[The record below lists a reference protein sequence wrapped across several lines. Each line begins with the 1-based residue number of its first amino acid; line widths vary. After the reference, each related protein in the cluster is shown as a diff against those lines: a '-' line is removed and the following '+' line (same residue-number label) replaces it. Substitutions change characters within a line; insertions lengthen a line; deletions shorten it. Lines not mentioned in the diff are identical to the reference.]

1 MATPNTEVYLC
12 KNTRLY
18 PGSEDTYYFS
28 SEAARQS
35 FFIGK
40 SAAGLH
46 LTALS
51 YQRETRTMRVDLP
64 LETCEACDYLM
75 FKNTGYSSKW
85 YYAFITQCTYI
96 NDEVTDIQFMVDPV
110 QTWLPSLTVGT
121 SFIERET
128 TATDVYGEHLLDE
141 GFGAGELYPYSKTD
155 MVGGAC
161 YIVFAVNRIYY
172 PALVD
177 EYGNHECGLLGNNKI
192 DANITGDHTGFYGSS
207 YIYGFTL
214 EPPFDWQQ
222 YGYGTV
228 PYYYVGF
235 ETTDY
240 AKINAFLDLYTSG
253 AVNDGNGTVLLTPDH
268 IVGAFLALDPAFRW
282 KDNASSKPT
291 TGAPFIAGG
300 KNAFSTNEG
309 YYPEQFGMDR
319 ASINPGT
326 SGHTPAT
333 SFVAPTTAISA
344 MFNGYTPRNKKCL
357 QYPFVQITYDDR
369 NGGNPGMLKPE
380 LFGNPEEYPGT
391 NANTIYLSQYA
402 LINGARCERAMTI
415 THYNKGPLYTMILDL
430 PALPSFAF
438 SASNYATWQNMQGQF
453 IKDQQ
458 DLNMQRSYVSAFL
471 GIAGN
476 VISGNVL
483 GAASNVINDGT
494 SILFQS
500 QQNELNMRQANAS
513 NASQPPASKGAIAG
527 CDVMALQA
535 ANNSMWPVLIGYCS
549 RKEAVQAADCYFE
562 QYGYKVLRRGTPT
575 FTARTRFYFV
585 KGNIYLTG
593 GNVPTAAR
601 RDLESMFARG
611 LRFWHGDY
619 LGDYSVANAPS

>member
-12 KNTRLY
+12 KNTRLV
-18 PGSEDTYYFS
+18 PGSEDTYWFT

-35 FFIGK
+35 FFISK

-96 NDEVTDIQFMVDPV
+96 NDEVTDIAFQIDPV

-128 TATDVYGEHLLDE
+128 TATDNFGEHILDE
-141 GFGAGELYPYSKTD
+141 GFGAGELYPYSKVD
-155 MVGGAC
+155 MTGGSC
-161 YIVFAVNRIYY
+161 YLVFAVTRLFY
-172 PALVD
+172 PASTPGDPTTV
-177 EYGNHECGLLGNNKI
+177 GILGNNKI
-192 DANITGDHTGFYGSS
+192 EASLQPGADTSFYGSA
-207 YIYGFTL
+207 YTFGYTI
-214 EPPFDWQQ
+214 EPAFDWQQ
-222 YGYGTV
+222 YGYGTC
-228 PYYYVGF
+228 PYFYVGF

-240 AKINAFLDLYTSG
+240 NKINAFLDMYTSG
-253 AVNDGNGTVLLTPDH
+253 KCEGPEQTPVLTPDH
-268 IVGAFLALDPAFRW
+268 LVGAFLALRPAFRW
-282 KDNASSKPT
+282 KDNAVNKPT
-291 TGAPFIAGG
+291 AGAPFIAGG
-300 KNAFSTNEG
+300 KNLLSPGSG
-309 YYPEQFGMDR
+309 YNPESFGLDS
-319 ASINPGT
+319 ATINPGT
-326 SGHTPAT
+326 SGMTPAAT
-333 SFVAPTTAISA
+333 FTANTTPTAA
-344 MFNGYTPRNKKCL
+344 MFDGYTPRNKKCL
-357 QYPFVQITYDDR
+357 QSPFVQVTFDDR
-369 NGGNPGMLKPE
+369 NGGSPGMLKPE
-380 LFGNPEEYPGT
+380 LFGNPSEYPGT
-391 NANTIYLSQYA
+391 LANTIYLSQYA
-402 LINGARCERAMTI
+402 LLNGARCERAI
-415 THYNKGPLYTMILDL
+415 VISHYNKGPLYTMILDL

-438 SASNYATWQNMQGQF
+438 NASNYAIWQNTQGQF

-458 DLNMQRSYVSAFL
+458 DLNMQRSYVSAFI

-476 VISGNVL
+476 VIRGDAL
-483 GAASNVINDGT
+483 GATANVINDGT

-500 QQNELNMRQANAS
+500 QQNELNMRQASAS
-513 NASQPPASKGAIAG
+513 NTSQPPQSKGAIAG
-527 CDVMALQA
+527 SNVMAMQA
-535 ANNSMWPVLIGYCS
+535 ANGSMWPVLIGYCS
-549 RKEAVQAADCYFE
+549 HVEAVRAADCYFE

-575 FTARTRFYFV
+575 FTARSRFYFC

-601 RDLESMFARG
+601 RDLESLFARG

-619 LGDYSVANAPS
+619 LGDYSTANSV